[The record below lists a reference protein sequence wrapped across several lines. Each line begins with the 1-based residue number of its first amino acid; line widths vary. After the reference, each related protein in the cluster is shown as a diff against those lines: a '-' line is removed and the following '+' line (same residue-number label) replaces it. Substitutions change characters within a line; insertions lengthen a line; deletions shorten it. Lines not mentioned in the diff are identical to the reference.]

1 MLVACRLAGLS
12 ALDLATMRPV
22 RALHNIEMR
31 NPEFPRLRRAEAAVS
46 AHGAKSADL
55 PD

>member
-1 MLVACRLAGLS
+1 
-12 ALDLATMRPV
+12 MRRV
-22 RALHNIEMR
+22 RALHNAEMR
-31 NPEFPRLRRAEAAVS
+31 NPGIFRLSQAEAAVS